1 VAFPLFLFTFRA
13 INKAISEDP
22 SKRGSRPRKWLVYL
36 TLWVAVLILTGDL
49 SALIYKVLG
58 AELTI
63 RFALKVTTV
72 ALIAGGVFAYFFWD
86 IRKDEE
92 Q

>member
-1 VAFPLFLFTFRA
+1 
-13 INKAISEDP
+13 
-22 SKRGSRPRKWLVYL
+22 
-36 TLWVAVLILTGDL
+36 VLILTGDL
-49 SALIYKVLG
+49 SALIYKVLR

-72 ALIAGGVFAYFFWD
+72 ALIARGVFAYFFWD

-92 Q
+92 